1 MKNKKINRS
10 EKKLFYSFLDKL
22 EKIERIKKDVIKK
35 YNI

>member
-1 MKNKKINRS
+1 MKTTKINKT